1 MGTLKTFLDSNTITT
16 KAIVTTSR
24 RIEASSGANKALL
37 VKRAAKRRG
46 KDTADKKYAELD
58 IGKPTAMGRGVS
70 EAQLAAA
77 IEDKEVPRKVRSKIF
92 RAVNTILKAAK
103 KPEVEFKAMFE
114 GSKAKVGPKPAGKGA
129 KA

>member
-1 MGTLKTFLDSNTITT
+1 MGTLKTFLDANSITP
-16 KAIVTTSR
+16 KAIYTTSR
-24 RIEASSGANKALL
+24 RIETSSGDDKALL

-46 KDTADKKYAELD
+46 KETAAKKYDELS
-58 IGKPTAMGRGVS
+58 IGKPAAMGRGVS
-70 EAQLAAA
+70 EAQILLA
-77 IEDKEVPRKVRSKIF
+77 IDDKEVPRKVRSKIF
-92 RAVNTILKAAK
+92 RAVNTLLKANK